1 MKALLI
7 KTSGETTAIE
17 LPRDGAHTVIHDL
30 IGGYFDCVSDYDLG
44 LTAYVHDEG
53 LLINLP
59 TNNTTSVLFGRVL
72 AGDAVLVGLADD
84 EGYDTEVPSKFM
96 TEHFANM
103 VLEASQ
109 DWELSLVLSNNREDM
124 DLTPTITEWRN

>member
-1 MKALLI
+1 MKAVLV
-7 KTSGETTAIE
+7 KTSGEVTAIDI
-17 LPRDGAHTVIHDL
+17 PREGAHTVIHDL

-44 LTAYVHDEG
+44 VTAYVHDEG

-59 TNNTTSVLFGRVL
+59 TNNATSVLFSRVL

-96 TEHFANM
+96 TEQFSNM
-103 VLEASQ
+103 VLDASH
-109 DWELSLVLSNNREDM
+109 DWELSLVLSNDRENM
-124 DLTPTITEWRN
+124 DLTPIITEWRN